1 MSVFNV
7 LIIFAIL
14 IAILSIMMD
23 FMAYKWHKK
32 SKFWSRWR
40 KADIGDK
47 TNEKGRPFQKFMRII
62 QDIIGLNV
70 LSFGILGSWLES
82 FFRENPN
89 SWLTHI
95 FVSILAMIVIIFIRK
110 LIAFK
115 TGYKYTDKEL
125 EN

>member
-1 MSVFNV
+1 
-7 LIIFAIL
+7 
-14 IAILSIMMD
+14 MD

-47 TNEKGRPFQKFMRII
+47 TNEKGRPFQKIMRII

-70 LSFGILGSWLES
+70 LSFGILGSWLQS
-82 FFRENPN
+82 FFIAIPN
-89 SWLTHI
+89 SWVTHWL
-95 FVSILAMIVIIFIRK
+95 VSLLSMIVIIWIRK

-115 TGYKYTDKEL
+115 TGHKYTDK
-125 EN
+125 